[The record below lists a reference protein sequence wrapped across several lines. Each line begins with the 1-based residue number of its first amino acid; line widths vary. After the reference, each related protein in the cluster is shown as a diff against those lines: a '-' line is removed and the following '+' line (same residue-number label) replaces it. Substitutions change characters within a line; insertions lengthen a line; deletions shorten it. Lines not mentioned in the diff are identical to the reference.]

1 MCKQASLNTFFTEQ
15 TRLTAIELCW
25 FLKNPPPGMLM
36 SDNDRNFNPYPV
48 DLQSM
53 IYCHGIKFE
62 DAFRKIWRR
71 FSLFQKKDNSISE
84 KELET

>member
-1 MCKQASLNTFFTEQ
+1 
-15 TRLTAIELCW
+15 
-25 FLKNPPPGMLM
+25 M
-36 SDNDRNFNPYPV
+36 SDSDRNFNPYPV

-53 IYCHGIKFE
+53 IYCNGIKFE
-62 DAFRKIWRR
+62 DVFRKIWRR

>member
-1 MCKQASLNTFFTEQ
+1 
-15 TRLTAIELCW
+15 
-25 FLKNPPPGMLM
+25 M

-84 KELET
+84 KE